1 VGQAR
6 IHRRLHVA
14 LTRRA
19 QMEGVELSPVDAE
32 RLAQPAARAA
42 GPHLWRLALAEA
54 ASSELGLSMAEALA
68 LPELELAA
76 RLAGAPEGT
85 VATPPAHTSAAAAPQ
100 AQTPAAPQAQTPAA
114 PQAQTAAAPQAQTP
128 AAPQAQAAPTP
139 EGEAVGAASR
149 ARAAA
154 PAPQAQAGATA
165 PRQDAIRVGATHVEG
180 LEAVRAGERDL
191 ELRLSAA
198 GIDVLVGTSGAPI
211 GRLAWEHV
219 RDVTLQR
226 RRRAL
231 RAALRLHVDTDQGHA
246 SFDLPGVDER
256 EFRAA
261 LDPLLDRALRA
272 LRR

>member
-1 VGQAR
+1 MGQAR

-85 VATPPAHTSAAAAPQ
+85 VATPPAHTSA
-100 AQTPAAPQAQTPAA
+100 
-114 PQAQTAAAPQAQTP
+114 AAAPQAQTP